1 MFSKPELIPPALV
14 TEAGNTPILGIAN
27 SLFYKG
33 NLMGWGLLTS
43 LRTSR

>member
-33 NLMGWGLLTS
+33 NLMG
-43 LRTSR
+43 